1 MFATNIMMYNE
12 QKFHERLERISMNP
26 MYIV

>member
-12 QKFHERLERISMNP
+12 RKLHQRLERISMDL
-26 MYIV
+26 MYTV